1 MCYFILNSSG
11 QQGVIKI
18 QPVTLHA
25 ISPIYNHPSSGQGND
40 KTVSSDPGGQT
51 INENIRENTLTWFLD
66 KEFWWSKK
74 KNEGQAK
81 LSYKIINNDDNDE
94 HGFLQRLHVFC
105 HYLVNPISIYFQ

>member
-1 MCYFILNSSG
+1 MQSAQFIFIQVQDKEMTRLYLQILEVKLSM
-11 QQGVIKI
+11 KI
-18 QPVTLHA
+18 
-25 ISPIYNHPSSGQGND
+25 Y
-40 KTVSSDPGGQT
+40 
-51 INENIRENTLTWFLD
+51 ENTLIWFLD

-81 LSYKIINNDDNDE
+81 LSYEIIHNDDNDE